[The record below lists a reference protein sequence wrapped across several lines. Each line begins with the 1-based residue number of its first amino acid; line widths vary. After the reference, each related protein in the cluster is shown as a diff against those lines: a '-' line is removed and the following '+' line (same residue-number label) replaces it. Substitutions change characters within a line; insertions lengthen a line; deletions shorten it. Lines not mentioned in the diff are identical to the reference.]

1 MEQID
6 VGKLLVGINCSE
18 NLMYILSKKQESTEQ
33 LISRIIYN
41 YINNDLYAINEYVL
55 TKYGYSN
62 CHYNF
67 FGLNDTKIVYSKKV
81 IYEIKTED
89 KLEDILADFY
99 SNKARIIKECDE
111 MVEKVVYFSN
121 KYNTFI
127 NDLVTVM
134 NNDKSL
140 DLNKQFKITED
151 IPYDVVDMKTF
162 KVIKSSFLNNNIYN
176 NICKKNVI
184 NYGYVK
190 INIPYTVI
198 KYASSASSY
207 WKLKSFRQGVLE
219 DIANNLLVLINIY
232 HTRTS
237 LTEQKFIIN
246 NYCDRSKMK
255 KTFDNYKF
263 TCAATK
269 KFIKN
274 NENAFNNKS
283 MKIPEFK

>member
-1 MEQID
+1 MEQVD
-6 VGKLLVGINCSE
+6 VGKLLVGINCSG
-18 NLMYILSKKQESTEQ
+18 NLMYMLSKKQESTEQ

-41 YINNDLYAINEYVL
+41 YINKDLYAINECVL

-67 FGLNDTKIVYSKKV
+67 FGLNDTKIVYNKKV

-99 SNKARIIKECDE
+99 SNKTRIIKECDE
-111 MVEKVVYFSN
+111 AVEKVVYFSN
-121 KYNTFI
+121 KYNAFI

-140 DLNKQFKITED
+140 GLNKQFKITKD
-151 IPYDVVDMKTF
+151 RPYDAVDMKTF
-162 KVIKSSFLNNNIYN
+162 EIIKASFFDSSMYN
-176 NICKKNVI
+176 NICEKNVI

-198 KYASSASSY
+198 KHSSTAASY
-207 WKLKSFRQGVLE
+207 WKLKSFRQEVLE
-219 DIANNLLVLINIY
+219 NIANNLLKLIDFWR
-232 HTRTS
+232 TRTS
-237 LTEQKFIIN
+237 LTEQKFVIN
-246 NYCDRSKMK
+246 NCGDRSKMK
-255 KTFDNYKF
+255 KIFDNYKF